1 LEGLKG
7 FEAIAHYSGWA
18 IAVVGAS
25 IVFMGLV
32 VLSFAISQIHKLLML
47 WENREIYLRRTK
59 NFRSRILKK
68 QQKHSSK
75 GECLLDD
82 IQKSA
87 QSYVPL
93 IHQLGKSFQLV
104 DLYNLSQK
112 HNFPHP
118 HLTIQ
123 KFRNEKIILPE
134 GDGSFTWNLP
144 LPSQKNKG

>member
-1 LEGLKG
+1 LGG
-7 FEAIAHYSGWA
+7 FEAIANYNGWA

-25 IVFMGLV
+25 IVFTGLV
-32 VLSFAISQIHKLLML
+32 LLSFSISQIHKLLML
-47 WENREIYLRRTK
+47 WEDREIYLQRIK
-59 NFRSRILKK
+59 NVLNRILKK
-68 QQKHSSK
+68 KRKHSSK

-82 IQKSA
+82 IQKTA

-93 IHQLGKSFQLV
+93 IHQLGKSFKLV
-104 DLYNLSQK
+104 DLYNMSQK

-118 HLTIQ
+118 HLTIT